1 MVFMAVQYHQ
11 YCLNR
16 LKRGFN
22 NNCIYDC
29 GAINTKY
36 KKIPT
41 RRTEHWVVVVILHNC
56 SWQFVCNKMEGC
68 ETDKG
73 LIINCLLKCI
83 LLKKACHSL
92 SKFIF
97 YFYILSYCHIVSTT
111 SDPVRDSPIYH
122 QKVRLYYMTV
132 HVHVIQRQPAIKN
145 VKICKSI
152 LWTLL

>member
-16 LKRGFN
+16 LKMGFN
-22 NNCIYDC
+22 KNCIYDC

-41 RRTEHWVVVVILHNC
+41 RRTEHLVVVVILHNY

-97 YFYILSYCHIVSTT
+97 YFYRVILFRPHQIQSEILRYIIKKWGCTCNTATT
-111 SDPVRDSPIYH
+111 CC
-122 QKVRLYYMTV
+122 KECENM
-132 HVHVIQRQPAIKN
+132 
-145 VKICKSI
+145 KINFMDLI
-152 LWTLL
+152 ITLSGS

>member
-22 NNCIYDC
+22 KNCIYDC

-41 RRTEHWVVVVILHNC
+41 RRTQQFVVVVILHNY

-92 SKFIF
+92 SSFIF
-97 YFYILSYCHIVSTT
+97 YFYRVILFQ
-111 SDPVRDSPIYH
+111 PH
-122 QKVRLYYMTV
+122 QIQSEILRYIIKKWGYITWLYM
-132 HVHVIQRQPAIKN
+132 
-145 VKICKSI
+145 
-152 LWTLL
+152 

>member
-16 LKRGFN
+16 LKRGYN

-36 KKIPT
+36 KNIPT

-73 LIINCLLKCI
+73 LIMNCLLKCI

-92 SKFIF
+92 SSFIF
-97 YFYILSYCHIVSTT
+97 YFYRVILFQ
-111 SDPVRDSPIYH
+111 PH
-122 QKVRLYYMTV
+122 QIQSEILRYIIKKWGYITWLYM
-132 HVHVIQRQPAIKN
+132 
-145 VKICKSI
+145 
-152 LWTLL
+152 